1 MVNIVVGG
9 QMDKQQIGKLIEEHG
24 KGKVKVN
31 IKGDIEAVLDL
42 KNGQADYYFGSCAT
56 GAGGALAMAIGIIGA
71 ANCLSVSIPGK
82 VLSEEEMRKAV
93 QDGKKAF
100 GFVNTDAEKVIPILI
115 DEILKK
121 EE

>member
-9 QMDKQQIGKLIEEHG
+9 QMDKQKILRLVEKYGNQQVN
-24 KGKVKVN
+24 VKT
-31 IKGDIEAVLDL
+31 KGDIEAALDI
-42 KNGQADYYFGSCAT
+42 KSGQADYYFGSCAT

-71 ANCLSVSIPGK
+71 QNCLSVSVPGRIIPEG
-82 VLSEEEMRKAV
+82 EIRKAI

-100 GFVNTDAEKVIPILI
+100 GFVNTDAERVIPILM

-121 EE
+121 GE

>member
-1 MVNIVVGG
+1 MINVVVGG
-9 QMDKQQIGKLIEEHG
+9 QMDKQQISKLIEKHG
-24 KGKVKVN
+24 DGKVKVSV
-31 IKGDIEAVLDL
+31 KGDIEAVLDI

-71 ANCLSVSIPGK
+71 QSCLSVSIPGK
-82 VLSEEEMRKAV
+82 VLPEEEMRKAV

-100 GFVNTDAEKVIPILI
+100 GFVNTDAEKVIPTLI
-115 DEILKK
+115 DEIIKK